1 MFTMFRL
8 AIKKY
13 QPGFAIALLIA
24 LLIFSTI
31 SGIFLYFVSFY
42 GTYPVFGI
50 PAQLLVATIVLPV
63 LLIALIFHIAKKLD
77 EHAWSNEREL

>member
-1 MFTMFRL
+1 MFRL

-13 QPGFAIALLIA
+13 QPGFAITLLIS
-24 LLIFSTI
+24 LLIFCTI
-31 SGIFLYFVSFY
+31 SGIFLYFVFFY
-42 GTYPVFGI
+42 GTYPVLGI

-77 EHAWSNEREL
+77 EHAWSNDREI